1 MSRGTRVV
9 EPHPGQ
15 AVWLARTVAR
25 RRISS
30 ALRSGGLSA
39 SDADARQFEPAAP
52 SLVAKLP
59 PWVASIGALS
69 SAAAHWIWCKPDP
82 DAGTEG
88 TALSQIVLNVQPGRY
103 MVEVLDIERK
113 RWIAR
118 ESATGSPL
126 VTGLPFVAGPMLLRV
141 RRLGSA
147 QDTGGLNG

>member
-1 MSRGTRVV
+1 MRAHQG
-9 EPHPGQ
+9 E
-15 AVWLARTVAR
+15 AVWLAGTVAR

-30 ALRSGGLSA
+30 ALRACGMSA
-39 SDADARQFEPAAP
+39 SGADIRQCEPAAP
-52 SLVAKLP
+52 SFVASLP
-59 PWVASIGALS
+59 PWVASVGALS
-69 SAAAHWIWCKPDP
+69 SAAAHWILCTPDP
-82 DAGTEG
+82 GAGTKD
-88 TALSQIVLNVQPGRY
+88 TALGQIVLNVQPGRY
-103 MVEVLDIERK
+103 MVEVLDIERT